1 MAVHNWL
8 ITTEVGYLIVD
19 FQDEKDICKT
29 VLEELLQLRKRLRIP
44 FLFAG
49 LMERPRK
56 YLTSYAYN
64 EYPFF
69 DTPEEAVALLLGGTP
84 IAIKQN
90 LTKIK
95 FGENIPC
102 VRPRQ
107 LRTDIGEVD
116 EETEDELDEAAN
128 DL

>member
-1 MAVHNWL
+1 M
-8 ITTEVGYLIVD
+8 
-19 FQDEKDICKT
+19 
-29 VLEELLQLRKRLRIP
+29 
-44 FLFAG
+44 
-49 LMERPRK
+49 
-56 YLTSYAYN
+56 
-64 EYPFF
+64 
-69 DTPEEAVALLLGGTP
+69 ALLLGGTP